1 MSDKLLSGAALAAA
15 GIAAAGLLSARPA
28 QAATPTTHVTLY
40 FSTPPA
46 GAGTD
51 PNVVQIPN
59 TSTNFPAGSAGVSPL
74 DVQIVNFALFVE
86 TLEAERYRQTI
97 ARLTVGGTDMF
108 GNHIDGLNLSANTT
122 TGLDVLLVNGFG
134 QTEMQQ
140 RDILATTLYGTS
152 TAGAPIN
159 PFLDPTQY
167 LYDFGINSLDRV
179 AAVTGILTAETIG
192 VSAYLGGSGLLAIQS
207 QFLAPAASFLGVEA
221 RHAAGVAYALN
232 ALNGT
237 AIHTAPL
244 VTDPKNI
251 IGITGGDMPLT
262 ADQVLNQGGQVA
274 PGLLPTTGGAT
285 PPITGPAGFTYR
297 PNAA

>member
-15 GIAAAGLLSARPA
+15 GIAAAGLLSARSA
-28 QAATPTTHVTLY
+28 QAASTPTTHVTLY
-40 FSTPPA
+40 FSAPPA

-59 TSTNFPAGSAGVSPL
+59 TSTNFPQGIQGTM

-97 ARLTVGGTDMF
+97 ARLTTGGTDMF
-108 GNHIDGLNLSANTT
+108 GNPISGLGLTANTT
-122 TGLDVLLVNGFG
+122 SGLDVLLVNGFG

-152 TAGAPIN
+152 STGAPIN

-167 LYDFGINSLDRV
+167 LYDFGINNLDRV
-179 AAVTGILTAETIG
+179 GAVTGILTAETIG

-207 QFLAPAASFLGVEA
+207 PFLAPAASFLGVEA

-237 AIHTAPL
+237 TIHTAPL
-244 VTDPKNI
+244 TTDTPNK

-274 PGLLPTTGGAT
+274 PGLLPTTNGAT
-285 PPITGPAGFTYR
+285 PAITGPAGFVYR
-297 PNAA
+297 PS